1 MANFRFRL
9 ETLLKLRR
17 TDRDQ
22 RGRQL
27 AEAGEAERL
36 LLDRSGDLAAR
47 RRALQE
53 QTRRT
58 TGPGPIDV
66 DILAQAGRYE
76 AVLEAE
82 ARTLDRQTRLLA
94 EEIQRRRQALLGAER
109 QVRVLEKYRSKLR
122 DRHRREALRAEV
134 KEHDELVRRTPAAG
148 VN

>member
-1 MANFRFRL
+1 
-9 ETLLKLRR
+9 LKLRR

-27 AEAGEAERL
+27 AEAGEAQRL
-36 LLDRSGDLAAR
+36 LLDRSGLAAR
-47 RRALQE
+47 RRALQQ

-66 DILAQAGRYE
+66 DLLAQAGRYE

-94 EEIQRRRQALLGAER
+94 EEIQRRRQALLDAER

-134 KEHDELVRRTPAAG
+134 KQHDELARRTPAAG